1 MGKKRKKALSIT
13 ERLKSGETAAE
24 IFKTAEER
32 QNEEFAKAGIFDR
45 DNVHLM
51 PKGTVFDGTIRN
63 LVGETKIFR

>member
-1 MGKKRKKALSIT
+1 MGKKRKKAPSIT
-13 ERLKSGETAAE
+13 ERLKAGETAEE
-24 IFKTAEER
+24 IFGPEKR
-32 QNEEFAKAGIFDR
+32 NEELAKAGIFDR

>member
-13 ERLKSGETAAE
+13 ERLKAGETAAE

-32 QNEEFAKAGIFDR
+32 QNEELAKAGIFDR

-51 PKGTVFDGTIRN
+51 PKSAVFDGTITRVD
-63 LVGETKIFR
+63 LETKIFR